1 MAKTPPDP
9 MIAAL
14 QEAQRAER
22 AQAARARRAALM
34 RRLVA
39 VMITLIVAAAVTA
52 WILARRQEV
61 ADQTP
66 PADCIGRSQDIGCG
80 GVVPAP

>member
-14 QEAQRAER
+14 QAAQREER

-34 RRLVA
+34 RRTIA
-39 VMITLIVAAAVTA
+39 VVITLIVAAAVTA
-52 WILARRQEV
+52 FILAHRQEV

-66 PADCIGRSQDIGCG
+66 PADCTGRAQDIGCG